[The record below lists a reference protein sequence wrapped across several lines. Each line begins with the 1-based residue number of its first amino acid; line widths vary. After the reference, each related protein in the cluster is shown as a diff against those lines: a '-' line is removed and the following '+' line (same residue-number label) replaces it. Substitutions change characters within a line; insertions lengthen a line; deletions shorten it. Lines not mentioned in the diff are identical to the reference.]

1 MWKKLSVLYADE
13 FRMGSPFH
21 CKGSLCCA
29 SRTFASQRGASHIFR
44 ALLII
49 ATRNCSLVSV
59 NDSVRGLISRMHFF
73 IESNSCILR
82 RLSGVFFTNYHIVVS
97 VDGLCTRTLYKWEKS
112 IAHCVD
118 DFTSEKSQLQVNTFQ
133 SEKSLQEL
141 VVLRVE
147 KSHKYSMVIWVADWR
162 SANTVSTIFC
172 FYNIISGQKIR
183 N

>member
-1 MWKKLSVLYADE
+1 MHYFYWSHWSYVTDQFGKRSICMWKKLSVLYADE

-73 IESNSCILR
+73 DRKQQLYITTISFA
-82 RLSGVFFTNYHIVVS
+82 SGVFFTNYHIVVS

-112 IAHCVD
+112 IAHCVY

-133 SEKSLQEL
+133 
-141 VVLRVE
+141 
-147 KSHKYSMVIWVADWR
+147 
-162 SANTVSTIFC
+162 
-172 FYNIISGQKIR
+172 
-183 N
+183 